1 MSGEIINKVAQSSL
15 VSFDLE
21 TLFDQRPRA
30 CFDLK
35 EMLFQGLILREKD
48 FRLALKEH
56 DWTQYQDKNVA
67 VFCSADAI
75 VPTWAYMLVAGYLS
89 PVAHYFVFGSLE
101 VLEEAL
107 FREALQALDLSNF
120 DDAKVVVKG
129 CSKVQVPTSAYMEL
143 SRLLLPRVQSLM
155 FGEPCS
161 TVPVYK
167 KAKKA

>member
-21 TLFDQRPRA
+21 TLFDSRESVV
-30 CFDLK
+30 FDLK
-35 EMLFQGLILREKD
+35 EALFQGLILREKD
-48 FRLALKEH
+48 FRLFLKTH

-75 VPTWAYMLVAGYLS
+75 VPTWAYMLVASYLS
-89 PVAHYFVFGSLE
+89 PVANHFIFGSLE
-101 VLEEAL
+101 SLQEAL
-107 FREALQALDLSNF
+107 FQKALHALDLSSF

-167 KAKKA
+167 KAKS